1 VVTLSSSIKELKS
14 EGESPTQISLVLGV
28 PIQTVSI
35 DLGTSFI
42 EATLAAAP
50 DIPSVPPV
58 VG

>member
-1 VVTLSSSIKELKS
+1 VTLTSSIKQLQS

-35 DLGTSFI
+35 DMGSSFI

-50 DIPSVPPV
+50 DIPSVPSIV
-58 VG
+58 T